1 VDKIMDVISL
11 VIGFVIGVIVVS
23 LAVEVG
29 MKKTSKS
36 EPTSRHAKN
45 WDISEISN
53 PRIMAEYLGDVEI
66 PKNSKVLVNR
76 YKDEEMLEELNVKR
90 HSGIKGNFIVGDDR
104 ALILAGPVK
113 KDEMGF
119 WTVEKEIVEKLNDE
133 FEQMWA
139 KGTKMKQEEEK

>member
-1 VDKIMDVISL
+1 MDVISL
-11 VIGFVIGVIVVS
+11 VIGFVVGVIVVG

-36 EPTSRHAKN
+36 EPASRHTKD

-76 YKDEEMLEELNVKR
+76 YKDEEMLEELNVKK
-90 HSGIKGNFIVGDDR
+90 HSGIKGNFIIGDDR
-104 ALILAGPVK
+104 VLILAGPVK
-113 KDEMGF
+113 KDEIGF

-139 KGTKMKQEEEK
+139 KGTTMKQEEKK

>member
-1 VDKIMDVISL
+1 MDVISL

-29 MKKTSKS
+29 MKKMSKS

-76 YKDEEMLEELNVKR
+76 YKDEEMLEELNVKK

-133 FEQMWA
+133 FEQMWV